1 MPVTS
6 LLDEF
11 KQITR
16 AVGNDAH
23 RFTEQVTILFQ
34 DLLLAHPQKA
44 FQALRVVKP
53 VLVYRDAAI
62 VTRFDDVVEVLTHDR
77 EFTVDPYGPPMQ
89 KITGDFILGLNQGPA
104 YERGS
109 SLLRLAFRQSDAPR
123 IADLAAETAGRLVAE
138 VLPSGRVDV
147 VRDICDRV
155 PAGLVAQYLG
165 VAGPD
170 EPTLIEWSR
179 VLFAEM
185 FVNLTHDGVIAEQ
198 AAAATAGIQPHVDAL
213 VAERRAALAGG
224 EPARDTV
231 LDRLLRQQTIGSQA
245 FTDTE
250 IRSNLIGLL
259 VGMIP
264 TLSKASALAVDAL
277 LDRPVEWAAA
287 CSAARA
293 GDHPLFTRY
302 VDEAM
307 RLAPQTAGLIRRTV
321 TDYRIARGT
330 HHETLVPAGTYV
342 FAATQSA
349 MLDGSVVKDP
359 TEFRIDR
366 PASDYLHYG
375 AGLHTCF
382 GRYLNRLVI
391 PAIVKA
397 VLSIEGVQRQPGA
410 AGQLSIDGN
419 FPTSMVLTFPRP

>member
-1 MPVTS
+1 MPVKS

-62 VTRFDDVVEVLTHDR
+62 VTRFHDVVEVLTHDR
-77 EFTVDPYGPPMQ
+77 EFTVDMYGPPMQ

-123 IADLAAETAGRLVAE
+123 VADLAAETAGRLVAE

-155 PAGLVAQYLG
+155 PAALVAQYLG

-198 AAAATAGIQPHVDAL
+198 AAVATAGIQPHVDAL
-213 VAERRAALAGG
+213 VAGRRAALAGG

-231 LDRLLRQQTIGSQA
+231 LDRLLRQQALGSQA
-245 FTDTE
+245 LTDAE

-264 TLSKASALAVDAL
+264 TISKASALAVDAL
-277 LDRPVEWAAA
+277 LDRPMEWAAA

-293 GDHPLFTRY
+293 GDHPLFARY

-307 RLAPQTAGLIRRTV
+307 RLSPQTAGLIRRTV

-349 MLDGSVVKDP
+349 MLDGSVVTDP

-382 GRYLNRLVI
+382 GRFLNRLVI

-397 VLSIEGVQRQPGA
+397 VLSIEGVRRQPGA
-410 AGQLSIDGN
+410 AGELAIDGN
-419 FPTSMVLTFPRP
+419 FPTSMVLTFPRL